1 MVYERPM
8 RCLLVN
14 KYDINSNDIVDA
26 KSITNHVNS
35 SWGINLCRHLE
46 EEDSGCKT
54 GIRRKGRQR
63 VSQLS
68 VPIARCFRKP
78 FEDWNELL
86 LKDPRSVRVRLSV
99 PTAIQLYDLQDRL
112 ELNQPSK
119 VVDWLLNVANHEINE
134 LPFLQMP
141 SENFSLEI
149 LKRAKE
155 HHQSNVNF
163 SGINPTKVPLK
174 LLNSSTMGNEYS
186 DPAALGEFS
195 ATYQNCN

>member
-1 MVYERPM
+1 M
-8 RCLLVN
+8 
-14 KYDINSNDIVDA
+14 
-26 KSITNHVNS
+26 
-35 SWGINLCRHLE
+35 
-46 EEDSGCKT
+46 
-54 GIRRKGRQR
+54 
-63 VSQLS
+63 
-68 VPIARCFRKP
+68 
-78 FEDWNELL
+78 
-86 LKDPRSVRVRLSV
+86 KDPRIVRVRLSV

-119 VVDWLLNVANHEINE
+119 VVDWLINVANHEINE

-141 SENFSLEI
+141 SENFSQYFQSMMNVSYQSGNLEAVNHRDQTESHAKDDPCLLRI
-149 LKRAKE
+149 DCRSRIPKIVSHSFYWAKE

-195 ATYQNCN
+195 ATCQNCN